1 VDELSNSLSP
11 DYPHIMCL
19 TEYHLKDYEIDN
31 LSIDHLKLGS
41 KFCGHKFKNGGVC
54 IFIHEDLEFI
64 TISLDKYCKEKDIE
78 VCAVKLNITS
88 IKLTVWRRNFLLNF
102 STPVFKM

>member
-1 VDELSNSLSP
+1 MDELSNSLSP

-64 TISLDKYCKEKDIE
+64 TISLDKYCKEKILRF
-78 VCAVKLNITS
+78 VLWS
-88 IKLTVWRRNFLLNF
+88 
-102 STPVFKM
+102 